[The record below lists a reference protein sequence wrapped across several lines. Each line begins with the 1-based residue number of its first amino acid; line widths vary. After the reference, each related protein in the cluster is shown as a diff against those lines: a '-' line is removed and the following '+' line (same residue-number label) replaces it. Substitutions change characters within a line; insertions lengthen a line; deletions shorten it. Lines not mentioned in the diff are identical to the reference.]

1 MYGRNRN
8 ELRQFYL
15 DAWRKHRDAQPLEP
29 LERLVAAVI
38 ARHPEYHYILAR
50 PDDAIGRDYTPEL
63 GESNPFLHMGMH
75 ITLHEQI
82 TTDRPAGIGA
92 VYRRLVMRAGN
103 EHDAEH
109 LMMECLGETLWEA
122 NCGGT
127 APDEGRYLEGLKRLL

>member
-29 LERLVAAVI
+29 LEQLVAAVI
-38 ARHPEYHYILAR
+38 AQHPEYHAILAR
-50 PDDAIGRDYTPEL
+50 PEAAIERDYAPEI

-82 TTDRPAGIGA
+82 TTDRPAGIGP

-122 NCGGT
+122 NRGGT
-127 APDEGRYLEGLKRLL
+127 APDERRYLEGLKRLL